1 MKRILVVDDEP
12 ALRDLF
18 SEVLTRAG
26 YSVETA
32 ADGLE
37 ALERMRADAFD
48 LILLDVWMPR
58 MNGLEVLARLREGH
72 SPARVII
79 TTGDTTPTTLLTAIR
94 EQAYR
99 YISKP
104 CEPKALLEVVQGSLE
119 APAAPPPIE
128 VISARPHW
136 VELLVPC
143 ELDAAQRIQE
153 FLMHL
158 KSDLPEEVRDR
169 VGQAFRELLL
179 NAIEWG
185 GKFDPNRKVRIAYL
199 RGERMLLYRINDPG
213 PGFRFDEL
221 EHAAVGHA
229 PDAIKH
235 VEVREEKGLRPGG
248 FGILLAK
255 AMVDEVIYNEA
266 HNEVVLIKY
275 LDSSAAHKA

>member
-1 MKRILVVDDEP
+1 MKKILVVDDEP

-18 SEVLTRAG
+18 GEVLTRAG

-32 ADGLE
+32 ADGVE
-37 ALERMRADAFD
+37 ALERLNADSFD
-48 LILLDVWMPR
+48 LLLLDVWMPR
-58 MNGLEVLARLREGH
+58 MTGLEVLAQMRQGH
-72 SPARVII
+72 SPVRVII
-79 TTGDTTPTTLLTAIR
+79 TTGDTTPATLLTAIR

-104 CEPKALLEVVQGSLE
+104 CEPKALVEIVQGALE

-128 VISARPHW
+128 VISARPNW

-158 KSDLPEEVRDR
+158 KSDLPEDVRER
-169 VGQAFRELLL
+169 VGNAFRELLL

-199 RGERMLLYRINDPG
+199 RSERMLLYRISDPG
-213 PGFRFDEL
+213 PGFKFDEL
-221 EHAAVGHA
+221 QHAAVGHA
-229 PDAIKH
+229 PGALEH
-235 VEVREEKGLRPGG
+235 VQLREEKGIRPGG

-266 HNEVVLIKY
+266 QNEVVLLKY
-275 LDSSAAHKA
+275 LDMPARKS